1 MNLVMFKF
9 AIEHIS
15 RVSRILKQDNGHALL
30 IGIGG
35 SGRQSSAKLAAF
47 MADYELFQIEIS
59 KNYGKNEWR
68 DDIKRVFMKSGG
80 DGRSTVFLFS
90 DNQIKEE
97 SFVEDINMILNTAD
111 IPNLFASDEK
121 AEIIE
126 KMQTAARNE
135 GRKIESTTMA
145 MYNFFIERIKANLHV
160 VLAMSPIGDAFR
172 SRLRMFPSLINCC
185 TIDWFMA
192 WPEDAVEMVARKF
205 LEDIELEPEIKKASI
220 DMCKHFHE
228 FIRNIAIR
236 FLQELDRHYYVTPTS
251 YLELIMTFK
260 TLLLQKRN
268 EINLMRNRYT
278 GGLDKLAFAAQQVAI
293 MQKQLQDLQ
302 PQLVKTSE
310 ETEKL
315 MVKIEQ
321 ETVEVEAKKELVA
334 ADEAIMNEA
343 AAASQSIKDD
353 CENDLAEAT
362 PALEAAVTALNTIKP
377 ADISLVKAMKNPP
390 QAVKFVLEAICV
402 MKGIKSERK
411 NVDGKMI
418 EDYWGP
424 SLKMIGDMKF
434 LDSLIQYDKNNI
446 APPVMKRIREKFI
459 PDPNFDPAVIRA
471 VSTACE
477 GLCKWVRALDSYDKV
492 FKIVAPKQARLAAA
506 ESELAEQMK
515 KLDAKRAELKVFVE
529 KLSGLN
535 DTFES
540 KQFLKLLRE
549 TLIRN

>member
-1 MNLVMFKF
+1 
-9 AIEHIS
+9 
-15 RVSRILKQDNGHALL
+15 
-30 IGIGG
+30 
-35 SGRQSSAKLAAF
+35 

-68 DDIKRVFMKSGG
+68 EDIKKVFMKSGG

-90 DNQIKEE
+90 DTQIKEE

-126 KMQTAARNE
+126 KMQTASRNE

-145 MYNFFIERIKANLHV
+145 MYNYFIERIKANLHV

-192 WPEDAVEMVARKF
+192 WPEDALEMVAKKF
-205 LEDIELEPEIKKASI
+205 LEEIELDQQIKKASI
-220 DMCKHFHE
+220 EMCKHFHE
-228 FIRNIAIR
+228 FIRNIAEK

-260 TLLLQKRN
+260 TLLLQKRD
-268 EINLMRNRYT
+268 EINLMKNRYT
-278 GGLDKLAFAAQQVAI
+278 GGLDKLAFAATQVAI

-411 NVDGKMI
+411 NIDGKMV

-424 SLKMIGDMKF
+424 SLRMIGDMKF
-434 LDSLIQYDKNNI
+434 LESLIQYDKNNI
-446 APPVMKRIREKFI
+446 APAVIKRIRERFI
-459 PDPNFDPAVIRA
+459 PDPNFEPNIIRA

-492 FKIVAPKQARLAAA
+492 YKIVQPKQARLAAA
-506 ESELAEQMK
+506 EAELAEQMK
-515 KLDAKRAELKVFVE
+515 KLDAKRAELKVFIE

-540 KQFLKLLRE
+540 RFIFL
-549 TLIRN
+549 I